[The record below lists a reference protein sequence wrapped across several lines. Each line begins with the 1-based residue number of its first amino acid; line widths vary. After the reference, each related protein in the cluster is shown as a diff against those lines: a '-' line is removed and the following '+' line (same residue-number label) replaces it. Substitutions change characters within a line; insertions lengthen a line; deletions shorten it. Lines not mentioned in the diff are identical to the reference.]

1 MMMTN
6 QHTGAICAS
15 EYTFLRLG
23 EEITRFTAGGGKMN
37 TQPLEQTKP
46 PHWQRVR
53 EEREQLSERVV
64 KLESFLDGESSL
76 SISSEHL
83 SLLRLQLAIMK
94 QYEGVL
100 GDRLDLWEKEKAAQK

>member
-1 MMMTN
+1 
-6 QHTGAICAS
+6 
-15 EYTFLRLG
+15 
-23 EEITRFTAGGGKMN
+23 MN

-83 SLLRLQLAIMK
+83 SLQLAIMK